1 MYKFKQLIKNIPIML
16 NILIEIAPSGLLQGL
31 ILSLLVIGVMIPF
44 RLLNFPDLTTEG
56 SYPLGGALC
65 ASLIVAGL
73 HPAIALIIA
82 CICTGVLGIGT
93 ALIHIKYKVNTL
105 LAGIILSTMVY
116 SVNLRAMGKPNIAL
130 FELPNLF
137 SDLSNGMISQI
148 ITLFIINLLIMAAL
162 YIFLNTEKGLRFRA
176 VGLNPSFAEK
186 QGANLNK
193 NIIMG
198 LFVANM
204 LGGLAGSLL
213 VQIQNYAD
221 IGMGV
226 GIVIHALAAMMIGE
240 KIVGTG
246 TVLKLIIA
254 PFIGSILYQ
263 QVQGMALAFGLAPS
277 DLKLLTGGI
286 VLGIIA
292 LR

>member
-1 MYKFKQLIKNIPIML
+1 MIHT
-16 NILIEIAPSGLLQGL
+16 LIEIAPSGLMQGL
-31 ILSLLVIGVMIPF
+31 ILSLLVTGVMIPF
-44 RLLNFPDLTTEG
+44 RMLNFPDLTAEG

-65 ASLIVAGL
+65 ASLIVVGIN
-73 HPAIALIIA
+73 PAFALIIA
-82 CICTGVLGIGT
+82 TICAGILGIGT
-93 ALIHIKYKVNTL
+93 AFIHIKYKVNTL

-116 SVNLRAMGKPNIAL
+116 SINLRVMGKPNIAL

-137 SDLSNGMISQI
+137 NDLSSGIYSQI
-148 ITLFIINLLIMAAL
+148 ITLIIINICILAIL
-162 YIFLNTEKGLRFRA
+162 YLFLNTERGLRFRA
-176 VGLNPSFAEK
+176 VGLNPKFAER

-193 NIIMG
+193 NIIIG
-198 LFVANM
+198 LFIGNAFC
-204 LGGLAGSLL
+204 GLAGALL

-221 IGMGV
+221 IGIGV

-240 KIVGTG
+240 KIVGTS
-246 TVLKLIIA
+246 TILRLILA

-263 QVQGMALAFGLAPS
+263 QVQGIALAAGLAPS
-277 DLKLLTGGI
+277 DLKLLTGAI